1 MSAGTAETMSPK
13 SSPPSTAAGGADNEE
28 EDVFPLTLTAPAVT
42 IVGDA
47 GLERPKTEEDDDDEE
62 EENAGGG
69 EEADEWRDPEKRSS
83 KADDATAVLV
93 AEAVVL

>member
-1 MSAGTAETMSPK
+1 MSPK

-62 EENAGGG
+62 EEENAGGG